1 MSGGFKTNAASS
13 SSPPPPS
20 SSVAAVPLQEHHT
33 LPPLLIS
40 DSSHVR
46 DTLSCLLSTII
57 FNRSLG
63 PITVEDVTCDFC
75 DVTYC
80 RARKEKDNNGGDDN
94 NNEDDDDEDTVSVR
108 KYVDEK
114 IQRVIEHCAQMA
126 VLHHGNTQRIKEVTV
141 LLHFY
146 EKALTT
152 GKKNLSSG
160 GSANNSPRTT
170 TTTTANVVGGTFSSS
185 WKNSLSGGSSLTR
198 LARGEDAQAKKFG
211 RKWET
216 WQISLEM
223 WDEEALLVDGRG
235 ESLEKQRERA
245 ANDLAETLSGTMT
258 HILALCEEKKEH
270 VPAVMTERMPS
281 FPFEIEL
288 VEIDGG
294 SSNSRGGSGS
304 QGGVFSSS
312 FGMLKKLLKDSTPT
326 QLI

>member
-1 MSGGFKTNAASS
+1 MSGFKTNTASS
-13 SSPPPPS
+13 SFPS

-126 VLHHGNTQRIKEVTV
+126 VLHGNTQQQRIKEVTV

-146 EKALTT
+146 EKAT

-160 GSANNSPRTT
+160 GSANNSHANSPRTT
-170 TTTTANVVGGTFSSS
+170 TTGNVVGGTSSSS

-198 LARGEDAQAKKFG
+198 LARGEDAQTKKFG

-235 ESLEKQRERA
+235 ESLEKQ
-245 ANDLAETLSGTMT
+245 
-258 HILALCEEKKEH
+258 
-270 VPAVMTERMPS
+270 
-281 FPFEIEL
+281 
-288 VEIDGG
+288 
-294 SSNSRGGSGS
+294 
-304 QGGVFSSS
+304 
-312 FGMLKKLLKDSTPT
+312 
-326 QLI
+326 

>member
-1 MSGGFKTNAASS
+1 MSGFKTNTAS
-13 SSPPPPS
+13 SSPPSS
-20 SSVAAVPLQEHHT
+20 SSVAVPLQEHHT

-80 RARKEKDNNGGDDN
+80 RARKEKDIGDDDN
-94 NNEDDDDEDTVSVR
+94 NDENDEDTVSVR

-126 VLHHGNTQRIKEVTV
+126 VLHGNTQQQRIKEVTV

-160 GSANNSPRTT
+160 GSANNSHANSHRTT
-170 TTTTANVVGGTFSSS
+170 TTTNVVGGTFSSS

>member
-1 MSGGFKTNAASS
+1 MSGFKTNTASS
-13 SSPPPPS
+13 SFPS

-146 EKALTT
+146 EKAT

-160 GSANNSPRTT
+160 GSANNSHANSPRTT
-170 TTTTANVVGGTFSSS
+170 TTGNVVGGTSSSS

-198 LARGEDAQAKKFG
+198 LARGEDAQTKKFG

>member
-1 MSGGFKTNAASS
+1 MSGFKTNTASS
-13 SSPPPPS
+13 SPPS
-20 SSVAAVPLQEHHT
+20 SSVAVPLQEHHT

-80 RARKEKDNNGGDDN
+80 RARKEKDNGDDDN
-94 NNEDDDDEDTVSVR
+94 NDDEKEDTVSVR

-126 VLHHGNTQRIKEVTV
+126 VLHGNIQHQRIKEVTV

-146 EKALTT
+146 EKAT

-160 GSANNSPRTT
+160 GSANNSHANSPRRTT
-170 TTTTANVVGGTFSSS
+170 TTNVVGGTSSSS
-185 WKNSLSGGSSLTR
+185 WKNSLSGGTSLTR
-198 LARGEDAQAKKFG
+198 LARVEDAQAKKFG

-223 WDEEALLVDGRG
+223 WDEEALLVDARG

-312 FGMLKKLLKDSTPT
+312 FGMLTKLLKDSTPT